1 LLHEDDLHPEALAQ
15 SLQAGG
21 AQVVVVAAPRAGEPR
36 STLSPTSSLVSAFTG
51 GALTD
56 GLERAREHFGV
67 EASVLEGL
75 RTTGVLSWMQAH
87 DVTALV
93 TPYAPVGPVRD
104 RLDRLSVDLA
114 AEGITLSRVLRPWDA
129 NAWPYAAR
137 GFFPFRERIP
147 MLLREQQLN
156 LAP

>member
-1 LLHEDDLHPEALAQ
+1 M
-15 SLQAGG
+15 
-21 AQVVVVAAPRAGEPR
+21 
-36 STLSPTSSLVSAFTG
+36 SSLVGAFTG

-67 EASVLEGL
+67 DARVLEEL
-75 RTTGVLSWMQAH
+75 HASEVLPWLQQN

-93 TPYAPVGPVRD
+93 TPYAPVGSVRD
-104 RLDRLSVDLA
+104 RLDRLSGELA
-114 AEGITLSRVLRPWDA
+114 ADGITLSRVLRPWDSQ
-129 NAWPYAAR
+129 AWPHASR